1 MTTDWTQTTR
11 ALKAVVIG
19 LGVLIVLAA
28 AAVVAELVRRGSGV
42 IESAGVYASAPVWLP
57 PGARVVAMTGADD
70 ALSLLVEDAGG
81 SQRIITI
88 DRRSGAVLGT
98 LTLTPGH

>member
-28 AAVVAELVRRGSGV
+28 AAVVAELVRRGGSLADQTG
-42 IESAGVYASAPVWLP
+42 AYATAPLSLP
-57 PGARVVAMTGADD
+57 PGARVLGMSGEDD
-70 ALSLLVEDAGG
+70 VLSLLVEEAGG
-81 SQRIITI
+81 GQRIITI

-98 LTLTPGH
+98 LTLTPGD

>member
-28 AAVVAELVRRGSGV
+28 AAVVAELVRRTGTV
-42 IESAGVYASAPVWLP
+42 VDTAGGYATAPVSLP
-57 PGARVVAMTGADD
+57 PGARVIGMAGEDD
-70 ALSLLVEDAGG
+70 VLSLLVEDGDGG
-81 SQRIITI
+81 QRIITI

-98 LTLTPGH
+98 LTLTPGR

>member
-1 MTTDWTQTTR
+1 MTTDWTQNTR

-28 AAVVAELVRRGSGV
+28 AAVVAELVRRTGSV
-42 IESAGVYASAPVWLP
+42 VDSAGEYATAPVWLP
-57 PGARVVAMTGADD
+57 PGARVIGMAGEDD
-70 ALSLLVEDAGG
+70 ALSLLVEDGDGG
-81 SQRIITI
+81 QRIITV

-98 LTLTPGH
+98 LTLTPER

>member
-1 MTTDWTQTTR
+1 MTTDWTQNTR

-28 AAVVAELVRRGSGV
+28 AAVVAELVRRGGRV
-42 IESAGVYASAPVWLP
+42 VDAAGEYATAPVSLP
-57 PGARVVAMTGADD
+57 PGARVIGMTGEDD
-70 ALSLLVEDAGG
+70 ALSLLVEDGDGG
-81 SQRIITI
+81 QRIITV

-98 LTLTPGH
+98 LTLTPGR